1 VSGAAAHFTGS
12 GDAESGGTDL
22 PTRFRRHADSIERA
36 GRSPLSVALMRG
48 GADDIESGGVLA
60 DLVEGIPLPPGQ
72 APALRVLAALHRTVL
87 EGLAPGLSPYYPT
100 VGGAL
105 PPDGVWPV
113 AEAALRE
120 NADYVRSCLH
130 RGVQTNEPG
139 RSAVLFGVLLWVT
152 RRFGQPVR
160 LFEIGASAG
169 LNLLATEYSYRVHG
183 SVLGRRDSRVVFDEP
198 WVSEPVTDLIGADRD
213 LVVAQRRGCDVAPI
227 DSTSS
232 EGRITLMSY
241 IWPDEAER
249 VARMRAAIDV
259 AEKHPPVVD
268 EESADQWLTRVL
280 RPSDDVRSGPS
291 VRVVWQSVMAQYL
304 TPEIRSAV
312 SDQIDEAGATAAD
325 EGPLVYARMEPGDY
339 PVRSFQVVVSCWP
352 GGAGLALAHAG
363 DHGPPVHWIEL
374 GDDSET
380 RR

>member
-1 VSGAAAHFTGS
+1 VSGAAAHFSGS
-12 GDAESGGTDL
+12 GDAESAGADL

-60 DLVEGIPLPPGQ
+60 DLVAGIPLPAGQ

-87 EGLAPGLSPYYPT
+87 EGLAPGLRPYYPS
-100 VGGAL
+100 VGGEL
-105 PPDGVWPV
+105 PPDGVWCA
-113 AEAALRE
+113 AEVALRD

-152 RRFGQPVR
+152 RRYRQPVR

-183 SVLGRRDSRVVFDEP
+183 SVLGRRDSQVVFDEP
-198 WVSEPVTDLIGADRD
+198 WVSVPVTDLIGADRD

-227 DSTSS
+227 DATSS
-232 EGRITLMSY
+232 DGRITLMSY
-241 IWPDEAER
+241 IWSDEAER
-249 VARMRAAIDV
+249 VARMRAAIVV
-259 AEKHPPVVD
+259 AEMHPPAVD
-268 EESADQWLTRVL
+268 EESADRWLARVL
-280 RPSDDVRSGPS
+280 RSPDDAASGPS

-304 TPEIRSAV
+304 SPDIRSAV
-312 SDQIDEAGATAAD
+312 TDRIDEAGAMAD
-325 EGPLVYARMEPGDY
+325 EEGPLVYARMEPGDY
-339 PVRSFQVVVSCWP
+339 PVRSFQVVISCWP
-352 GGAGLALAHAG
+352 GGDGVTMAHAG
-363 DHGPPVHWIEL
+363 DHGPPVHWIE
-374 GDDSET
+374 GNEPET
-380 RR
+380 RK